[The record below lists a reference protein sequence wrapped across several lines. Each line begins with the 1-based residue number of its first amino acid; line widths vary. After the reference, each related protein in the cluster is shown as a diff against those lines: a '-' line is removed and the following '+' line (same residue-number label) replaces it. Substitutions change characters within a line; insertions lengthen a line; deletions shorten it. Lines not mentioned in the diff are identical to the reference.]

1 MNKLRFFCLFSSGLV
16 VFIIGL
22 MMASSPGPQEV
33 EVYNIRSYT
42 HPSYTRIVIDIGQLR
57 EYVFNELKS
66 PDRIYIDVFQAKLN
80 PILHGKTIFV
90 NNPYIQ
96 KIRIAQKTPQTV
108 RVVVDLNFSRIKRYE
123 VFPLLDPFRIVLDI
137 YPQPGSVSSP
147 EETPHPAQPTK
158 GGYTLA
164 RQLGLGVRRIVL
176 DPGHGGRDPGCIGR
190 GGLKE
195 KDVVLDVCLRLKKL
209 LEANN
214 FEVFLTR
221 ESDIFIPL
229 ENRTIIAN
237 QKRAD
242 LYLSIH
248 ANANPDQKKRGI
260 MSFYLNFSPDPTVN
274 AIAARENATSSKN
287 ISKMKEIIMKIVQ
300 NSKIKESQELARI
313 IQQSLVKQLK
323 RRYSAVKDM
332 GVKGGPFWVLIG
344 AEMPSVLVEISHLSN
359 PTEESRLK
367 SSQYREEIARGIFTG
382 ILEYVRSLGKG

>member
-1 MNKLRFFCLFSSGLV
+1 MITKNLFRTGLNILIV
-16 VFIIGL
+16 GL
-22 MMASSPGPQEV
+22 LTMSLAAPQQV
-33 EVYNIRSYT
+33 EVYNVRSYT
-42 HPSYTRIVIDIGQLR
+42 HPSYTRIVIDVGQLR

-80 PILHGKTIFV
+80 PILHGRTIFV

-96 KIRIAQKTPQTV
+96 KIRIAQKTSQTV
-108 RVVVDLNFSRIKRYE
+108 RVVVDLNFSQVKRYE
-123 VFPLLDPFRIVLDI
+123 VFPLPDPFRIVLDI
-137 YPQPGSVSSP
+137 YPHKGSTSTP
-147 EETPHPAQPTK
+147 EEPPHPAQPTK
-158 GGYTLA
+158 DGYTLA
-164 RQLGLGVRRIVL
+164 RQLGLGVQRIVL

-195 KDVVLDVCLRLKKL
+195 KEIVLDVCLRLKKL

-221 ESDIFIPL
+221 ESDIYVPL

-237 QKRAD
+237 QKGAD

-248 ANANPDQKKRGI
+248 ANANPDRKKRGI
-260 MSFYLNFSPDPTVN
+260 MSFYLNFSPDPNVN

-287 ISKMKEIIMKIVQ
+287 IGKMKEIILKIVQ
-300 NSKIKESQELARI
+300 NSKIKESQELARLI
-313 IQQSLVKQLK
+313 HQNLVKQLQK
-323 RRYSAVKDM
+323 RYSSVKDM

-359 PTEESRLK
+359 PSEESRLK
-367 SSQYREEIARGIFTG
+367 SPQYREEIAHGIFAG
-382 ILEYVRSLGKG
+382 IIAYVKSLGKG

>member
-1 MNKLRFFCLFSSGLV
+1 MSL
-16 VFIIGL
+16 
-22 MMASSPGPQEV
+22 AAPQQV
-33 EVYNIRSYT
+33 EVYNVRSYT
-42 HPSYTRIVIDIGQLR
+42 HPSYTRIVIDVGQLR

-80 PILHGKTIFV
+80 PILHGRTIFV

-96 KIRIAQKTPQTV
+96 KIRIAQKTSQTV
-108 RVVVDLNFSRIKRYE
+108 RVVVDLNFSQVKRYE
-123 VFPLLDPFRIVLDI
+123 VFPLPDPFRIVLDI
-137 YPQPGSVSSP
+137 YPHKGSTSTP
-147 EETPHPAQPTK
+147 EEPPHPAQPTK
-158 GGYTLA
+158 DGYTLA
-164 RQLGLGVRRIVL
+164 RQLGLGVQRIVL

-195 KDVVLDVCLRLKKL
+195 KEIVLDVCLRLKKL

-221 ESDIFIPL
+221 ESDIYVPL

-237 QKRAD
+237 QKGAD

-248 ANANPDQKKRGI
+248 ANANPDRKKRGI
-260 MSFYLNFSPDPTVN
+260 MSFYLNFSPDPNVN

-287 ISKMKEIIMKIVQ
+287 IGKMKEIILKIVQ
-300 NSKIKESQELARI
+300 NSKIKESQELARLI
-313 IQQSLVKQLK
+313 HQNLVKQLQK
-323 RRYSAVKDM
+323 RYSSVKDM

-359 PTEESRLK
+359 PSEESRLK
-367 SSQYREEIARGIFTG
+367 SPQYREEIAHGIFAG
-382 ILEYVRSLGKG
+382 IIAYVKSLGKG

>member
-1 MNKLRFFCLFSSGLV
+1 MITKNLFRTGLNILIV
-16 VFIIGL
+16 GL
-22 MMASSPGPQEV
+22 LTMSLAAPQQV
-33 EVYNIRSYT
+33 EVYNVRSYT
-42 HPSYTRIVIDIGQLR
+42 HPSYTRIVIDVGQLR

-80 PILHGKTIFV
+80 PILHGRTIFV

-108 RVVVDLNFSRIKRYE
+108 RVVVDLNFSQVKRYE
-123 VFPLLDPFRIVLDI
+123 VFPLPDPFRIVLDI
-137 YPQPGSVSSP
+137 YPHKGSTSTP
-147 EETPHPAQPTK
+147 EEPPHPAQPTK

-164 RQLGLGVRRIVL
+164 RQLGLGVQRIVL

-195 KDVVLDVCLRLKKL
+195 KEVVLDVCLRLKKL
-209 LEANN
+209 LETNN

-221 ESDIFIPL
+221 ESDIYVPL

-237 QKRAD
+237 QKGAD

-248 ANANPDQKKRGI
+248 ANANPDRKKRGI
-260 MSFYLNFSPDPTVN
+260 MSFYLNFSPDPNVN

-287 ISKMKEIIMKIVQ
+287 IGKMKEIILKIVQ
-300 NSKIKESQELARI
+300 NSKIKESQELARLI
-313 IQQSLVKQLK
+313 HQNLVKQLQK
-323 RRYSAVKDM
+323 RYSSVKDM

-359 PTEESRLK
+359 PNEESRLK
-367 SSQYREEIARGIFTG
+367 SPQYREEIAHGIFAG
-382 ILEYVRSLGKG
+382 IIAYVKSLGKG